1 MNKDD
6 PPQKEWDFSTNFCN
20 EPESSALKAGAR
32 LYVISRIVV
41 QMRPVREFSIKLS
54 FTLYENYP

>member
-1 MNKDD
+1 MNLK
-6 PPQKEWDFSTNFCN
+6 
-20 EPESSALKAGAR
+20 SSALKAGAR

>member
-1 MNKDD
+1 MNLK
-6 PPQKEWDFSTNFCN
+6 
-20 EPESSALKAGAR
+20 SSALKAGAR

-54 FTLYENYP
+54 FTCMKIILESFQRPCIL